1 MVAAEKGDRLVNVLC
16 LDLEGVLV
24 PEVWQAV
31 ATETGIEELTRT
43 TRDMPVYDELMRYRL
58 EVLDRHDVKYS
69 LIQEVILTLDPLPG
83 AQEFLDWAR
92 ARFQVA
98 MISDTFYEFG
108 MPIMAKLGWPT
119 LLCHQLEVE
128 NDRIVGYQLRQPD
141 PKRCSVRAF
150 QSLKFNVLAAGDSY
164 NDISMLE
171 EADAGFLFS
180 APINVLA
187 EYPQYPAAADYA
199 SLQALLESA
208 DEQLIQPRA

>member
-1 MVAAEKGDRLVNVLC
+1 MNVLC
-16 LDLEGVLV
+16 LDLEGVLI
-24 PEVWQAV
+24 PEVWPAV
-31 ATETGIEELTRT
+31 AAETGIEALTRT
-43 TRDMPVYDELMRYRL
+43 TRDMPVYDELMRFRL
-58 EVLDRHDVKYS
+58 EVLDQHDVKLS
-69 LIQEVILTLDPLPG
+69 LIQQVILTLDPLPG
-83 AQEFLDWAR
+83 ARDFLDWAR

-108 MPIMAKLGWPT
+108 MPFMARLGWPT

-128 NDRIVGYQLRQPD
+128 NDRIVGYRIRQPD

-180 APINVLA
+180 APDNVLV
-187 EYPQYPAAADYA
+187 EFPQYPAATDYA
-199 SLQALLESA
+199 GLQVLLEAA
-208 DEQLIQPRA
+208 DERLSRHRA